1 MIFVLSF
8 TNDFIKKGK
17 FPMLDER
24 HEIIEFGPHIPLK
37 IFIHKLGSVTKHWHS
52 SLELLM
58 VLDGTI
64 NITVDGNT
72 WTLKD
77 EDVILINSNSIHE
90 IHSETGAVMIAV
102 QIKLSLFNQFQTDLT
117 SFIFDCNSATNPDY
131 KRYANI
137 RFAIASLIQANSYH
151 SDGTDYLNY
160 SLSYYLISQLLEH
173 FKSNASETL
182 QKQQKYMERLT
193 RIINYINEHYAENFS
208 LSDLAAMENLSVP
221 YLSQF
226 FDKYMGVKFT
236 QYYNSIKLEHAV
248 NDLIS
253 TKDSI
258 ETIAIRNGFTESHAF
273 IRAFKKQ
280 YQMLP
285 SAFRKQ
291 QAKNPT
297 AQSDGND
304 INYLLLEPSNYL
316 QALTKYLTTSDL
328 SAHSM
333 PSAIHKV
340 SVSDIRVTDTLSHLR
355 HTFKTFTSVGRAAEL
370 LDRNI
375 QEMLIDLQKNVGF
388 KFIKFHGI
396 LSDDMMVVSRVGQ
409 ELRFTYT
416 LVDQVLDFL
425 LSIGLKPLIQLSFM
439 PKELAANPDK
449 TVCYC
454 PFITSPPADM
464 KEWDSL
470 IEDFTRHLISRY
482 GLEEVKQW
490 PFTVWNEPVT
500 SKKMFGFGDDALFFR
515 FFKHTYDAVK
525 SVCPDIQFGSPSMLY
540 IENLGNEDWIYRFIG
555 WCREKDCMPDFMN
568 IHYYADIILPTS
580 GDDFFLN
587 KATTSCFPK
596 ITDDFSL
603 FIGGIKKIF
612 KTLGVQDKPVY
623 MTEWNFTMSHRNLIS
638 NTSFKTCYIM
648 KNLLKNYDRLD
659 SFCYWSLTDL
669 IRENPLPPNQ
679 FHGGLGIYTSCG
691 LRKGVFYVFYFANML
706 GDELIASGDGYFITR
721 KGDSYQIITY
731 HYVHYGD
738 FFASGELFDITET
751 NRYTAFDT
759 TKALDV
765 SLQLKEVANGN
776 YNIKEYF
783 VNRHH
788 GNAYDIWLEMGAIPL
803 SPQDTDLLRGLCVP
817 NFHQS
822 RLFAEKHTLTYTTQ
836 LEPFEIRFAE
846 LKPL

>member
-1 MIFVLSF
+1 MFAKK
-8 TNDFIKKGK
+8 FIERT

-37 IFIHKLGSVTKHWHS
+37 IFIHKLGSVSKHWHS

-58 VLDGTI
+58 VLEGNI
-64 NITVDGNT
+64 SITVDGET
-72 WTLKD
+72 WQLKD

-90 IHSETGAVMIAV
+90 IHSENGAVMIAV

-117 SFIFDCNSATNPDY
+117 SIVFDCNSATTPDF

-151 SDGTDYLNY
+151 SDGTDYMNY
-160 SLSYYLISQLLEH
+160 SLSYYLVSQLLEN

-193 RIINYINEHYAENFS
+193 RIINFINEHYAENFS

-226 FDKYMGVKFT
+226 FDKYMGVKFI
-236 QYYNSIKLEHAV
+236 QYYTGIKLEHAV
-248 NDLIS
+248 SDLIS

-258 ETIAIRNGFTESHAF
+258 ETIAMRNGFTESHAF

-291 QAKNPT
+291 QAQNPT
-297 AQSDGND
+297 LTAHAND

-316 QALTKYLTTSDL
+316 QALTKYLSTNDL

-333 PSAIHKV
+333 PSAVHKELV
-340 SVSDIRVTDTLSHLR
+340 VSDIPVTETLTPLR

-388 KFIKFHGI
+388 RYIKFHGI
-396 LSDDMMVVSRVGQ
+396 LSDDMMVVSRIGQ
-409 ELRFTYT
+409 ELRFT

-425 LSIGLKPLIQLSFM
+425 LSIQLKPLIQLSFM
-439 PKELAANPDK
+439 PKELAENPDK

-464 KEWDSL
+464 KEWNFL
-470 IEDFTRHLISRY
+470 IEDFTRHLIERY
-482 GLEEVKQW
+482 GLDEVKQW

-515 FFKHTYDAVK
+515 FYKHTYDTVK
-525 SVCPDIQFGSPSMLY
+525 SVCQDIQFGSPSMLY
-540 IENLGNEDWIYRFIG
+540 IENLGNADWIYRFVG
-555 WCREKDCMPDFMN
+555 WCQENNCLPDFMN

-587 KATTSCFPK
+587 KATASCFPQ

-603 FIGGIKKIF
+603 FIGGVKKIF
-612 KTLGVQDKPVY
+612 KTLGLQDKPVY

-638 NTSFKTCYIM
+638 DTSFKTCYIM

-679 FHGGLGIYTSCG
+679 FHGGLGIYTSSG

-731 HYVHYGD
+731 HYIHYGD
-738 FFASGELFDITET
+738 LFAAGELFDITET

-759 TKALDV
+759 TKSFDI
-765 SLQLKEVANGN
+765 SLQLTEVANGN
-776 YNIKEYF
+776 YNVKEYF

-803 SPQDTDLLRGLCVP
+803 SPKDTDLFRGLCVP
-817 NFHQS
+817 GFHQS
-822 RLFAEKHTLTYTTQ
+822 RLYAEKHALTYTAE

-846 LKPL
+846 ISPL

>member
-1 MIFVLSF
+1 
-8 TNDFIKKGK
+8 
-17 FPMLDER
+17 MLDER

-37 IFIHKLGSVTKHWHS
+37 IFIHKLGSVSKHWHS

-58 VLDGTI
+58 VLEGNI
-64 NITVDGNT
+64 SITVDGET
-72 WTLKD
+72 WQLKD

-90 IHSETGAVMIAV
+90 IHSENGAVMIAV

-117 SFIFDCNSATNPDY
+117 SIVFDCNSATTPDF

-151 SDGTDYLNY
+151 SDGTDYMNY
-160 SLSYYLISQLLEH
+160 SLSYYLVSQLLEN

-193 RIINYINEHYAENFS
+193 RIINFINEHYAENFS

-226 FDKYMGVKFT
+226 FDKYMGVKFI
-236 QYYNSIKLEHAV
+236 QYYTGIKLEHAV
-248 NDLIS
+248 SDLIS

-258 ETIAIRNGFTESHAF
+258 ETIAMRNGFTESHAF

-291 QAKNPT
+291 QAQNPT
-297 AQSDGND
+297 LTAHAND

-316 QALTKYLTTSDL
+316 QALTKYLSTNDL

-333 PSAIHKV
+333 PSAVHKELV
-340 SVSDIRVTDTLSHLR
+340 VSDIPVTETLTPLR

-388 KFIKFHGI
+388 RYIKFHGI
-396 LSDDMMVVSRVGQ
+396 LSDDMMVVSRIGQ

-425 LSIGLKPLIQLSFM
+425 LSIQLKPLIQLSFM
-439 PKELAANPDK
+439 PKELAENPDK

-464 KEWDSL
+464 KEWNFL
-470 IEDFTRHLISRY
+470 IEDFTRHLIERY
-482 GLEEVKQW
+482 GLDEVKQW

-515 FFKHTYDAVK
+515 FYKHTYDTVK
-525 SVCPDIQFGSPSMLY
+525 SVCQDIQFGSPSMLY
-540 IENLGNEDWIYRFIG
+540 IENLGNADWIYRFVG
-555 WCREKDCMPDFMN
+555 WCQENNCLPDFMN

-587 KATTSCFPK
+587 KATASCFPK
-596 ITDDFSL
+596 
-603 FIGGIKKIF
+603 
-612 KTLGVQDKPVY
+612 
-623 MTEWNFTMSHRNLIS
+623 
-638 NTSFKTCYIM
+638 
-648 KNLLKNYDRLD
+648 
-659 SFCYWSLTDL
+659 
-669 IRENPLPPNQ
+669 
-679 FHGGLGIYTSCG
+679 
-691 LRKGVFYVFYFANML
+691 
-706 GDELIASGDGYFITR
+706 
-721 KGDSYQIITY
+721 
-731 HYVHYGD
+731 
-738 FFASGELFDITET
+738 
-751 NRYTAFDT
+751 
-759 TKALDV
+759 
-765 SLQLKEVANGN
+765 
-776 YNIKEYF
+776 
-783 VNRHH
+783 
-788 GNAYDIWLEMGAIPL
+788 
-803 SPQDTDLLRGLCVP
+803 
-817 NFHQS
+817 
-822 RLFAEKHTLTYTTQ
+822 
-836 LEPFEIRFAE
+836 
-846 LKPL
+846 

>member
-1 MIFVLSF
+1 
-8 TNDFIKKGK
+8 
-17 FPMLDER
+17 MLDER

-37 IFIHKLGSVTKHWHS
+37 IFIHKLGSVSKHWHS

-58 VLDGTI
+58 VLEGNI
-64 NITVDGNT
+64 SITVDGET
-72 WTLKD
+72 WQLKD

-90 IHSETGAVMIAV
+90 IHSENGAVMIAV

-117 SFIFDCNSATNPDY
+117 SIVFDCNSATTHDF

-151 SDGTDYLNY
+151 SDGTDYMNY
-160 SLSYYLISQLLEH
+160 SLSYYLVSQLLEN

-193 RIINYINEHYAENFS
+193 RIINFINEHYAENFS

-226 FDKYMGVKFT
+226 FDKYMGVKFI
-236 QYYNSIKLEHAV
+236 QYYTGIKLEHAV
-248 NDLIS
+248 SDLIS

-258 ETIAIRNGFTESHAF
+258 ETIAMRNGFTESHAF

-291 QAKNPT
+291 QAQNPT
-297 AQSDGND
+297 LTAHAND

-316 QALTKYLTTSDL
+316 QALTKYLSTNDL

-333 PSAIHKV
+333 PSAVHKELV
-340 SVSDIRVTDTLSHLR
+340 VSDIPVTETLTPLR

-388 KFIKFHGI
+388 RYIKFHGI
-396 LSDDMMVVSRVGQ
+396 LSDDMMVVSRIGQ

-425 LSIGLKPLIQLSFM
+425 LSIQLKPLIQLSFM
-439 PKELAANPDK
+439 PKELAENPDK

-464 KEWDSL
+464 KEWNFL
-470 IEDFTRHLISRY
+470 IEVFTRHLIERY
-482 GLEEVKQW
+482 GLDEVKQW

-515 FFKHTYDAVK
+515 FYKHTYDTVK
-525 SVCPDIQFGSPSMLY
+525 SVCQDIQFGSPSMLY
-540 IENLGNEDWIYRFIG
+540 IENLGNADWIYRFVG
-555 WCREKDCMPDFMN
+555 WCQENNCLPDFMN

-587 KATTSCFPK
+587 KATASCFPK

-603 FIGGIKKIF
+603 FIGGVKKIF
-612 KTLGVQDKPVY
+612 KTLGLQDKPVY

-638 NTSFKTCYIM
+638 DTSFKTCYIM

-679 FHGGLGIYTSCG
+679 FHGGLGIYTSSG

-731 HYVHYGD
+731 HYIHYGD
-738 FFASGELFDITET
+738 LFAAGELFDITET

-759 TKALDV
+759 TKSFDI
-765 SLQLKEVANGN
+765 SLQLTEVANGN
-776 YNIKEYF
+776 YNVKEYF

-803 SPQDTDLLRGLCVP
+803 SPKDTDLFRGLCVP
-817 NFHQS
+817 GFHQS
-822 RLFAEKHTLTYTTQ
+822 RLYAEKHALTYTAE
-836 LEPFEIRFAE
+836 LKPFEIRFAE
-846 LKPL
+846 ISPL

>member
-1 MIFVLSF
+1 
-8 TNDFIKKGK
+8 
-17 FPMLDER
+17 MLDER
-24 HEIIEFGPHIPLK
+24 HEIIEFGSHIPLK

-58 VLDGTI
+58 VLEGNI
-64 NITVDGNT
+64 IITVDGNT
-72 WTLKD
+72 WKLKD

-90 IHSETGAVMIAV
+90 IYSETGAVMIAV
-102 QIKLSLFNQFQTDLT
+102 QIKLSLFNQFQSDLT
-117 SFIFDCNSATNPDY
+117 SIIFDCNSATNPDF

-160 SLSYYLISQLLEH
+160 SLSYYLVSQLLEN

-248 NDLIS
+248 SDLIS

-258 ETIAIRNGFTESHAF
+258 ETIAMRNGFTESHAF
-273 IRAFKKQ
+273 IRTFKKQ

-291 QAKNPT
+291 QAQNPT
-297 AQSDGND
+297 AKTAGSD

-316 QALTKYLTTSDL
+316 QKLTRYLSTNDL

-333 PSAIHKV
+333 PSAVHKEI
-340 SVSDIRVTDTLSHLR
+340 SVSDIRVTESISHLH

-388 KFIKFHGI
+388 KYVKFHGI

-439 PKELAANPDK
+439 PKELAADPDK
-449 TVCYC
+449 TICYC

-470 IEDFTRHLISRY
+470 IDDFTRHLISRY
-482 GLEEVKQW
+482 TLEEVKQW

-515 FFKHTYDAVK
+515 FYKHTYDTVK
-525 SVCPDIQFGSPSMLY
+525 RLCPEIQFGSPSMLY
-540 IENLGNEDWIYRFIG
+540 IENLGNADWIYRFIG
-555 WCREKDCMPDFMN
+555 WCREQSCMPDFMN

-580 GDDFFLN
+580 SDDFFLT
-587 KATTSCFPK
+587 KATASCFPK
-596 ITDDFSL
+596 ATDDFSL

-638 NTSFKTCYIM
+638 DTSFKTCYIM

-706 GDELIASGDGYFITR
+706 GDELIAARDGYFITR
-721 KGDSYQIITY
+721 KGDCYQIITY
-731 HYVHYGD
+731 HYIHYGD
-738 FFASGELFDITET
+738 LFASGELFDITET

-759 TKALDV
+759 TKDLDV
-765 SLQLKEVANGN
+765 FLQLTDIANGN
-776 YNIKEYF
+776 YNVKEYF

-817 NFHQS
+817 GFHQS
-822 RLFAEKHTLTYTTQ
+822 RLFTEKHTLTYTAQ

-846 LKPL
+846 LRPV

>member
-1 MIFVLSF
+1 
-8 TNDFIKKGK
+8 
-17 FPMLDER
+17 
-24 HEIIEFGPHIPLK
+24 
-37 IFIHKLGSVTKHWHS
+37 
-52 SLELLM
+52 M
-58 VLDGTI
+58 VLEGNI
-64 NITVDGNT
+64 SITVDGET
-72 WTLKD
+72 WQLKD

-90 IHSETGAVMIAV
+90 IHSENGAVMIAV

-117 SFIFDCNSATNPDY
+117 SIVFDCNSATTPDF

-151 SDGTDYLNY
+151 SDGTDYMNY
-160 SLSYYLISQLLEH
+160 SLSYYLVSQLLEN

-193 RIINYINEHYAENFS
+193 RIINFINEHYAENFS

-226 FDKYMGVKFT
+226 FDKYMGVKFI
-236 QYYNSIKLEHAV
+236 QYYTGIKLEHAV
-248 NDLIS
+248 SDLIS

-258 ETIAIRNGFTESHAF
+258 ETIAMRNGFTESHAF

-291 QAKNPT
+291 QAQNPT
-297 AQSDGND
+297 LTAHAND

-316 QALTKYLTTSDL
+316 QALTKYLSTNDL

-333 PSAIHKV
+333 PSAVHKELV
-340 SVSDIRVTDTLSHLR
+340 VSDIPVTETLTPLR

-388 KFIKFHGI
+388 RYIKFQGI
-396 LSDDMMVVSRVGQ
+396 LSDDMMVVSRIGQ

-425 LSIGLKPLIQLSFM
+425 LSIQLKPLIQLSFM
-439 PKELAANPDK
+439 PKELAENPDK

-464 KEWDSL
+464 KEWNFL
-470 IEDFTRHLISRY
+470 IEDFTRHLIERY
-482 GLEEVKQW
+482 GLDEVKQW

-515 FFKHTYDAVK
+515 FYKHTYDTVK
-525 SVCPDIQFGSPSMLY
+525 SVCQDIQFGSPSMLY
-540 IENLGNEDWIYRFIG
+540 IENLGNADWIYRFVG
-555 WCREKDCMPDFMN
+555 WCQENNCLPDFMN

-587 KATTSCFPK
+587 KATASCFPQ

-603 FIGGIKKIF
+603 FIGGVKKIF
-612 KTLGVQDKPVY
+612 KTLGLQDKPVY

-638 NTSFKTCYIM
+638 DTSFKTCYIM

-679 FHGGLGIYTSCG
+679 FHGGLGIYTSSG

-731 HYVHYGD
+731 HYIHYGD
-738 FFASGELFDITET
+738 LFAAGELFDITET

-759 TKALDV
+759 TKSFDI
-765 SLQLKEVANGN
+765 SLQLTEVANGN
-776 YNIKEYF
+776 YNVKEYF

-803 SPQDTDLLRGLCVP
+803 SPKDTDLFRGLCVP
-817 NFHQS
+817 GFHQS
-822 RLFAEKHTLTYTTQ
+822 RLYAEKHALTYTAE

-846 LKPL
+846 ISPL

>member
-1 MIFVLSF
+1 
-8 TNDFIKKGK
+8 
-17 FPMLDER
+17 MLDER

-37 IFIHKLGSVTKHWHS
+37 IFIHKLGSVSKHWHS

-58 VLDGTI
+58 VLEGNI
-64 NITVDGNT
+64 SITVDGET
-72 WTLKD
+72 WQLKD

-90 IHSETGAVMIAV
+90 IHSENGAVMIAV

-117 SFIFDCNSATNPDY
+117 SIVFDCNSATTPDF

-151 SDGTDYLNY
+151 SDGTDYMNY
-160 SLSYYLISQLLEH
+160 SLSYYLVSQLLEN

-193 RIINYINEHYAENFS
+193 RIINFINEHYAENFS

-226 FDKYMGVKFT
+226 FDKYMGVKFI
-236 QYYNSIKLEHAV
+236 QYYTGIKLEHAV
-248 NDLIS
+248 SDLIS

-258 ETIAIRNGFTESHAF
+258 ETIAMRNGFTESHAF

-291 QAKNPT
+291 QAQNPT
-297 AQSDGND
+297 LTAHAND

-316 QALTKYLTTSDL
+316 QALTKYLSTNDL

-333 PSAIHKV
+333 PSAVHKELV
-340 SVSDIRVTDTLSHLR
+340 VSDIPVTETLTPLR

-388 KFIKFHGI
+388 RYIKFHGI
-396 LSDDMMVVSRVGQ
+396 LSDDMMVVSRIGQ

-425 LSIGLKPLIQLSFM
+425 LSIQLKPLIQLSFM
-439 PKELAANPDK
+439 PKELAENPDK

-464 KEWDSL
+464 KEWNFL
-470 IEDFTRHLISRY
+470 IEDFTRHLIERY
-482 GLEEVKQW
+482 GLDEVKQW

-515 FFKHTYDAVK
+515 FYKHTYDTVK
-525 SVCPDIQFGSPSMLY
+525 SVCQDIQFGSPSMLY
-540 IENLGNEDWIYRFIG
+540 IENLGNADWIYRFVG
-555 WCREKDCMPDFMN
+555 WCQENNCLPDFMN

-587 KATTSCFPK
+587 KATASCFPQ

-603 FIGGIKKIF
+603 FIGGVKKIF
-612 KTLGVQDKPVY
+612 KTLGLQDKPVY

-638 NTSFKTCYIM
+638 DTSFKTCYIM

-679 FHGGLGIYTSCG
+679 FHGGLGIYTSSG

-731 HYVHYGD
+731 RD
-738 FFASGELFDITET
+738 LFAAGELFDITET

-759 TKALDV
+759 TKSFDI
-765 SLQLKEVANGN
+765 SLQLTEVANGN
-776 YNIKEYF
+776 YNVKEYF

-803 SPQDTDLLRGLCVP
+803 SPKDTDLFRALCVP
-817 NFHQS
+817 GFHQS
-822 RLFAEKHTLTYTTQ
+822 RLYAEKHALTYTAE

-846 LKPL
+846 ISPL

>member
-1 MIFVLSF
+1 MFAKK
-8 TNDFIKKGK
+8 FIERT

-37 IFIHKLGSVTKHWHS
+37 IFIHKLGSVSKHWHS

-58 VLDGTI
+58 VLEGNI
-64 NITVDGNT
+64 SITVDGET
-72 WTLKD
+72 WQLKD

-90 IHSETGAVMIAV
+90 IHSENGAVMIAV

-117 SFIFDCNSATNPDY
+117 SIVFDCNSATTPDF

-151 SDGTDYLNY
+151 SDGTDYMNY
-160 SLSYYLISQLLEH
+160 SLSYYLVSQLLEN

-193 RIINYINEHYAENFS
+193 RIINFINEHYAENFS

-226 FDKYMGVKFT
+226 FDKYMGVKFI
-236 QYYNSIKLEHAV
+236 QYYTGIKLEHAV
-248 NDLIS
+248 SDLIS

-258 ETIAIRNGFTESHAF
+258 ETIAMRNGFTESHAF

-291 QAKNPT
+291 QAQNPT
-297 AQSDGND
+297 LTAHAND

-316 QALTKYLTTSDL
+316 QALTKYLST
-328 SAHSM
+328 M
-333 PSAIHKV
+333 PSAVHKELV
-340 SVSDIRVTDTLSHLR
+340 VSDIPVTETLTPLR

-388 KFIKFHGI
+388 RYIKFHGI
-396 LSDDMMVVSRVGQ
+396 LSDDMMVVSRIGQ

-425 LSIGLKPLIQLSFM
+425 LSIQLKPLIQLSFM
-439 PKELAANPDK
+439 PKELAENPDK

-464 KEWDSL
+464 KEWNFL
-470 IEDFTRHLISRY
+470 IEDFTRHLIERY
-482 GLEEVKQW
+482 GLDEVKQW

-515 FFKHTYDAVK
+515 FYKHTYDTVK
-525 SVCPDIQFGSPSMLY
+525 SVCQDIQFGSPSMLY
-540 IENLGNEDWIYRFIG
+540 IENLGNADWIYRFVG
-555 WCREKDCMPDFMN
+555 WCQENNCLPDFMN

-587 KATTSCFPK
+587 KATASCFPK

-603 FIGGIKKIF
+603 FIGGVKKIF
-612 KTLGVQDKPVY
+612 KTLGLQDKPVY

-638 NTSFKTCYIM
+638 DTSFKTCYIM

-679 FHGGLGIYTSCG
+679 FHGGLGIYTSSG

-731 HYVHYGD
+731 HYIHYGD
-738 FFASGELFDITET
+738 LFAAGELFDITET

-759 TKALDV
+759 TKSFDI
-765 SLQLKEVANGN
+765 SLQLTEVANGN
-776 YNIKEYF
+776 YNVKEYF

-803 SPQDTDLLRGLCVP
+803 SPKDTDLFRGLCVP
-817 NFHQS
+817 GFHQS
-822 RLFAEKHTLTYTTQ
+822 RLYAEKHALTYTAE

-846 LKPL
+846 ISPL

>member
-1 MIFVLSF
+1 MFARKLIER
-8 TNDFIKKGK
+8 T

-37 IFIHKLGSVTKHWHS
+37 IFIHKLGSVSKHWHS

-58 VLDGTI
+58 VLEGNI
-64 NITVDGNT
+64 SITVDGET
-72 WTLKD
+72 WQLKD
-77 EDVILINSNSIHE
+77 EDVLLINSNSIHE
-90 IHSETGAVMIAV
+90 IHSENGAVMIAV

-117 SFIFDCNSATNPDY
+117 SIVFDCNSATTPDF

-151 SDGTDYLNY
+151 SDGTDYMNY
-160 SLSYYLISQLLEH
+160 SLSYYLVSQLLEN

-193 RIINYINEHYAENFS
+193 RIINFINEHYAENFS

-226 FDKYMGVKFT
+226 FDKYMGVKFI
-236 QYYNSIKLEHAV
+236 QYYTGIKLEHAV
-248 NDLIS
+248 SDLIS

-258 ETIAIRNGFTESHAF
+258 ETIAMRNGFTESHAF

-291 QAKNPT
+291 QAQNPT
-297 AQSDGND
+297 LTAHAND

-316 QALTKYLTTSDL
+316 QALTKYLSTNDL

-333 PSAIHKV
+333 PSAVHKELV
-340 SVSDIRVTDTLSHLR
+340 VSDIPVTETLTPLR

-388 KFIKFHGI
+388 RYIKFHGI
-396 LSDDMMVVSRVGQ
+396 LYDDMMVVSRIWQ

-425 LSIGLKPLIQLSFM
+425 LSIQLKPLIQLSFM
-439 PKELAANPDK
+439 PKELAENPDK

-464 KEWDSL
+464 KEWNFL
-470 IEDFTRHLISRY
+470 IEDFTRHLIERY
-482 GLEEVKQW
+482 GLDEVKQW

-515 FFKHTYDAVK
+515 FYKHTYDTVK
-525 SVCPDIQFGSPSMLY
+525 SVCQDIQFGSPSMLY
-540 IENLGNEDWIYRFIG
+540 IENLGNADWIYRFVG
-555 WCREKDCMPDFMN
+555 WCQENNCLPDFMN

-587 KATTSCFPK
+587 KATASCFPQ

-603 FIGGIKKIF
+603 FIGGVKKIF
-612 KTLGVQDKPVY
+612 KTLGLQDKPVY

-638 NTSFKTCYIM
+638 DTSFKTCYIM

-679 FHGGLGIYTSCG
+679 FHGGLGIYTSSG

-731 HYVHYGD
+731 HYIHYGD
-738 FFASGELFDITET
+738 LFAAGELFDITET

-759 TKALDV
+759 TKSFDI
-765 SLQLKEVANGN
+765 SLQLTEVANGN
-776 YNIKEYF
+776 YNVKEYF

-803 SPQDTDLLRGLCVP
+803 SPKDTDLFRGLCVP
-817 NFHQS
+817 GFHQS
-822 RLFAEKHTLTYTTQ
+822 RLYAEKQAITYTAE

-846 LKPL
+846 IRPL